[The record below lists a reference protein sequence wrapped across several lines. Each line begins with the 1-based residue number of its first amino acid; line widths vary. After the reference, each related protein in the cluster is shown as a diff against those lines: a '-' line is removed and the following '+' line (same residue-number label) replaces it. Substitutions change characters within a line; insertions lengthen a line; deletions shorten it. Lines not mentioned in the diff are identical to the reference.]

1 MAENLVALWSQM
13 KKLLGILLLGLMW
26 CNPVFAF
33 NYLSDFGA
41 TGGGGGF
48 IALILVGLLIFGL
61 IKGDKKTRQTILM
74 ILGIVFLIPLL
85 ISS

>member
-1 MAENLVALWSQM
+1 M
-13 KKLLGILLLGLMW
+13 KKLFLYIFLVLMW
-26 CNPVFAF
+26 CSPAFAF

-48 IALILVGLLIFGL
+48 IALILIGLLIFGL
-61 IKGDKKTRQTILM
+61 IKGDNKTRQTILM

-85 ISS
+85 FIIIVNRLIYVFQ